1 LSSNFSLIGFVVR
14 ELQVLEVEEVEMVV
28 LFSSIKASSFSFG
41 LNFGQRHKIK

>member
-1 LSSNFSLIGFVVR
+1 LSSNFSLIGFAVR
-14 ELQVLEVEEVEMVV
+14 QLQVEVEEVEMFV